1 MNSIYTDGIANISI
15 TDNVVRLDLVRIK
28 QSDGVKTEIEKVSS
42 IAMSVAAFLRTHE
55 VLNNAV
61 KEMEAKGLI
70 TKKTPANKASTTSK
84 KPN

>member
-1 MNSIYTDGIANISI
+1 MNSIYADGVANISI

-28 QSDGVKTEIEKVSS
+28 QSDGVKTEIEKVTSV
-42 IAMSVAAFLRTHE
+42 AMSVTGFLRVHE

-70 TKKTPANKASTTSK
+70 TKKEANKKTAETK